1 MFEKENNC
9 NVIETVY
16 EEDEASSEV
25 CKSFKDKAKNNN
37 YYDCHQYTN
46 DESVLIEDTV

>member
-1 MFEKENNC
+1 MFENVNNC

-25 CKSFKDKAKNNN
+25 CKSLNEKNKNNH
-37 YYDCHQYTN
+37 YYDCH
-46 DESVLIEDTV
+46 